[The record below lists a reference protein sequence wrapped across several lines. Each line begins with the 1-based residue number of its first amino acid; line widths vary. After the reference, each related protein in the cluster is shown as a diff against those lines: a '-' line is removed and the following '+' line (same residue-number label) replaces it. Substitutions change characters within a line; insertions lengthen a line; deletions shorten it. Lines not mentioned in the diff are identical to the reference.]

1 MQTTLIILGI
11 IALSLIFLVNRF
23 KKQLKFLD
31 NVKGSHKINELTDQ
45 NFSHKIK
52 EGTALVDFWASWC
65 VPCKIMVPVLN
76 ELSEE
81 MEGKVMIGKINI
93 DEQKATAARFGV
105 RSIPTLIIFR
115 NGREI
120 KRFTG
125 VKTKD
130 YLVNQLNNKFR

>member
-1 MQTTLIILGI
+1 MQIIIIVLGV
-11 IALSLIFLVNRF
+11 IALLVVFLVIRF
-23 KKQLKFLD
+23 KKQLKILN
-31 NVKGSHKINELTDQ
+31 NVKESHKINELTDQ

-65 VPCKIMVPVLN
+65 VPCKMMVPVLN

-81 MEGKVMIGKINI
+81 LDGKVMIGKVNV
-93 DEQKATAARFGV
+93 DEQKATAAKFGV
-105 RSIPTLIIFR
+105 RSIPTMIIFR

-125 VKTKD
+125 VKTRD
-130 YLVNQLNNKFR
+130 YLSNQLNNRFR